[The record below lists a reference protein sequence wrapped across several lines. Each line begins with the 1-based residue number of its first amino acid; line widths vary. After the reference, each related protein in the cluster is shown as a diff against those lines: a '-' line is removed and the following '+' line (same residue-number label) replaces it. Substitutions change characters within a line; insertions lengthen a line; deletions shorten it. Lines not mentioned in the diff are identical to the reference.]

1 MIISFLRFV
10 GSYYLAYELAI
21 FVSYQAT
28 YERFNLLAECVD
40 IKSRQVQMLLAHMS
54 ESELHP
60 LCENFVARA
69 LVDTIKGQG
78 KFSDLAALLLS
89 KCESQS
95 FLAKGLKQSI
105 WLAKTL
111 AQCSTV
117 PYTELADALSA
128 VSESVDWRLPEE
140 QQCAI
145 MFFFH
150 TDKRDVKLL
159 AVANAA
165 L

>member
-1 MIISFLRFV
+1 MV
-10 GSYYLAYELAI
+10 GRYYLVYDLAI

-60 LCENFVARA
+60 LCEKLVAGARVNA
-69 LVDTIKGQG
+69 IKGQG
-78 KFSDLAALLLS
+78 RPADLAALLLS

-117 PYTELADALSA
+117 PFTELNTALCA
-128 VSESVDWRLPEE
+128 VMDNGD
-140 QQCAI
+140 QQCGV
-145 MFFFH
+145 MS
-150 TDKRDVKLL
+150 LP
-159 AVANAA
+159 
-165 L
+165 